1 MNFYRKYTTKPY
13 SFLVLDTTL
22 TLDNPLHFRKIFRKS
37 IKTNH
42 DNWWI
47 VGYDWSWKL
56 QYDTNRE
63 AAKISTL
70 SSGKIDKYE

>member
-1 MNFYRKYTTKPY
+1 MKIPNRRELQQIAHSHSSDINFKDFMNFYRKYTTKPY

-42 DNWWI
+42 DN
-47 VGYDWSWKL
+47 
-56 QYDTNRE
+56 
-63 AAKISTL
+63 
-70 SSGKIDKYE
+70 